1 MQLNFYT
8 SKHAVIEQLLSAIEG
23 TVSSGISEKNAGVVF
38 TVLTKLASAVRSHL
52 ASEDTYLYPDLLKSA
67 VPATRKTAETYRDQM
82 TAITQRFEDFI
93 RDFNSTNTILTQKDA
108 FVQEFKDLASA
119 LRTRMAKEE
128 KELYK
133 LI

>member
-93 RDFNSTNTILTQKDA
+93 RDFNSTNAILTQKDA

>member
-8 SKHAVIEQLLSAIEG
+8 SKHAVIEQLLNAIEG
-23 TVSSGISEKNAGVVF
+23 TVSSGISEKNAGIVF

-93 RDFNSTNTILTQKDA
+93 RDFNSTNAILTQKDA
-108 FVQEFKDLASA
+108 FVQEFKAVDSA

>member
-1 MQLNFYT
+1 M
-8 SKHAVIEQLLSAIEG
+8 
-23 TVSSGISEKNAGVVF
+23 
-38 TVLTKLASAVRSHL
+38 
-52 ASEDTYLYPDLLKSA
+52 
-67 VPATRKTAETYRDQM
+67 PATRKTAETYRDQM

-93 RDFNSTNTILTQKDA
+93 RDFNSTNAILTQKDA
-108 FVQEFKDLASA
+108 FVQEFKAVDSA

>member
-23 TVSSGISEKNAGVVF
+23 TVSTGISEKNAGVVF

-82 TAITQRFEDFI
+82 TAITQTFENFI
-93 RDFNSTNTILTQKDA
+93 RDFNSTNAILTQKDA

-128 KELYK
+128 QELYK

>member
-38 TVLTKLASAVRSHL
+38 TVLTRLASAVRSHL

-93 RDFNSTNTILTQKDA
+93 RDFNSTNAILTQKDA

>member
-23 TVSSGISEKNAGVVF
+23 TVSPGISEKNAGVVF

-93 RDFNSTNTILTQKDA
+93 RDFNSTKAILTQKDA
-108 FVQEFKDLASA
+108 FVQEFKAVDSA

>member
-38 TVLTKLASAVRSHL
+38 TVLTKFASAVRSHL
-52 ASEDTYLYPDLLKSA
+52 VSEDTYLYPDLLKSA